1 MKLET
6 YNKRLLAILGSVAVI
21 FLLIALFSFLVYTI
35 NDMRRNNYPEE
46 TGILSDEKIEELQR
60 KQKRQQVIS
69 YNTPKL
75 VDTVNSIYMI
85 PVSHKDLEKE
95 EAINRGL
102 LNAMGSSSV
111 DYENEDERYSAN
123 FYGKFNNLLLYD
135 AKSQTTNK
143 LFEKRINFNNIRTEY
158 FEDDILILIQA
169 SNSDTYKDG
178 VINLQDLSSLYIY
191 SFAQKKLK
199 TISQSGMDAYQYD
212 FLYNAKDLIVAFGI
226 DKNED
231 GRYTE
236 FNEPTRIKKYNFE
249 TGVLDDLIDETVSE
263 ELQKTLEGSK

>member
-21 FLLIALFSFLVYTI
+21 FLLIALFSFLVYAI

-69 YNTPKL
+69 YNNPKL

-85 PVSHKDLEKE
+85 PVSYKNLEE
-95 EAINRGL
+95 EEDISGL
-102 LNAMGSSSV
+102 LNARASSRESF
-111 DYENEDERYSAN
+111 EKQDERYSTN
-123 FYGKFNNLLLYD
+123 FYGRFNNLLLYD
-135 AKSQTTNK
+135 AQSQTTNK

-158 FEDDILILIQA
+158 FDDDILILIQA

-191 SFAQKKLK
+191 SFALKKLM
-199 TISQSGMDAYQYD
+199 TISQSGMDLYKYD
-212 FLYNAKDLIVAFGI
+212 FLYNTKDLIIQFGI
-226 DKNED
+226 DKNQD

-236 FNEPTRIKKYNFE
+236 YNEPTYIKKYTFE
-249 TGVLDDLIDETVSE
+249 TGELHDLVDDRLRT
-263 ELQKTLEGSK
+263 ELQKTLEGSE